1 MRNWWILL
9 AGSHILRVVY
19 HQGMMMRMTVHMVKL
34 PPRVSSRR
42 MRRLH
47 SIVLKLGWPLVRL
60 VRGDSTS
67 LTATLGMV
75 ILPLN
80 WLASSWD
87 FLFFFPQSLQ
97 ILSLNHHRFFFLKF
111 YVPLGMLIGYGIY
124 DCTVELLK
132 LYYKRPILTPSFS
145 PLKAWGLL
153 KAPRS
158 RIARWYLLMTSRRVS
173 FSLCFILINFIISS
187 F

>member
-1 MRNWWILL
+1 M
-9 AGSHILRVVY
+9 
-19 HQGMMMRMTVHMVKL
+19 
-34 PPRVSSRR
+34 
-42 MRRLH
+42 
-47 SIVLKLGWPLVRL
+47 RL
-60 VRGDSTS
+60 VKGDSAS

-132 LYYKRPILTPSFS
+132 LYYKHPILTPSFN
-145 PLKAWGLL
+145 PLKA
-153 KAPRS
+153 
-158 RIARWYLLMTSRRVS
+158 
-173 FSLCFILINFIISS
+173 
-187 F
+187 